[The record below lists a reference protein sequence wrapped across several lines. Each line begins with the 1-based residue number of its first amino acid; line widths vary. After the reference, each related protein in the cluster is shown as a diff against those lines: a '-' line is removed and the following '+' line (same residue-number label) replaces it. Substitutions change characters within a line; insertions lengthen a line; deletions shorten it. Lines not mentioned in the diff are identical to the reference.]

1 MANIFLSHA
10 REDAAQTQRL
20 AHTLEL

>member
-1 MANIFLSHA
+1 MVNIFLSHA